1 MGCGHHEPPSDDT
14 KRRKVDTQA
23 KDWTPISGNYQELT
37 DRKLREETLKRWQ
50 YQVGHYK
57 GKPTHIMN
65 VRNEKGELVA
75 QKYRLPGKE
84 FRWEGDGDDLLY
96 GMWLWGK
103 GKSITITEGELDA
116 LSVSQAFDLK
126 WPVVS
131 LPNGAQSVKRTLKRC
146 YDYLSGFDKI
156 VLMFDMDEP
165 GRKAVEEAALM
176 LPAGK
181 VFIATLP
188 EKDAN
193 DVLKKQGPGAIV
205 NAFWQAKPYRPDGI
219 IRGSDLKLDDLMS
232 ATAKG
237 FDLRCPDLNNKLLG
251 LRKAEITL
259 FTAGSGIGK
268 STLVRQLMYEL
279 HEDHPELKF
288 GNIFLEENNKKT
300 AQAYIAL
307 DNKVPL
313 GKLRYNTSILTP
325 EQWAASKAKTVD
337 CMYFYD
343 HFGSLESERLLGKM
357 HYLAT
362 VEKVDFIA
370 LDHISIV
377 TSGLE
382 SGSEGERKDID
393 ILMTNLVKL
402 VESTGVGV
410 IGVVHLKRVTGK
422 SFNEGA
428 QVSLSDL
435 RGSAALEQLSYNVIA
450 LERDQQGDH
459 KDRSRIRVLKCREN
473 GDLGESDVLQY
484 NRETGWMEVVAEQFE
499 ATDETDKVPATF

>member
-313 GKLRYNTSILTP
+313 GKLRYLFDTESNGFVANATKLHCIAGVDVDTKECLDWKPDGISQAVETID
-325 EQWAASKAKTVD
+325 KADVLIG
-337 CMYFYD
+337 
-343 HFGSLESERLLGKM
+343 HNIQR
-357 HYLAT
+357 H
-362 VEKVDFIA
+362 
-370 LDHISIV
+370 
-377 TSGLE
+377 
-382 SGSEGERKDID
+382 DIP
-393 ILMTNLVKL
+393 LMTKL
-402 VESTGVGV
+402 TGWRPRDGV
-410 IGVVHLKRVTGK
+410 I
-422 SFNEGA
+422 
-428 QVSLSDL
+428 
-435 RGSAALEQLSYNVIA
+435 I
-450 LERDQQGDH
+450 RDTMICADCNT
-459 KDRSRIRVLKCREN
+459 R
-473 GDLGESDVLQY
+473 
-484 NRETGWMEVVAEQFE
+484 T
-499 ATDETDKVPATF
+499 